1 MFLLVPMMSLL
12 QLLML
17 FLPPVVDVLLVPM
30 MSLLQL
36 LMLFMPPV
44 VDVSSGTNDVTTP
57 ATDVVH
63 ATSC

>member
-1 MFLLVPMMSLL
+1 MF
-12 QLLML
+12 
-17 FLPPVVDVLLVPM
+17 LLVPM

-44 VDVSSGTNDVTTP
+44 VDVSSDTNDVTTP
-57 ATDVVH
+57 ATDVVP